1 MRSFH
6 LPVCAIEGLFPA
18 QGFLGGA
25 IRCCPL
31 GRGSRSPTLE
41 SKSDSRMGHP
51 AFPCFRFGRLSRC
64 RIELLGVLQGIPR
77 ELVSLLAEFVSGSMI
92 CFAVGDCC
100 DGVGVGCQI
109 VKFCGLIVRTL
120 RHSVLLS
127 YSMQTVRPG
136 STKNLLVHVQID
148 SLRPLLIGFH
158 QQR

>member
-1 MRSFH
+1 
-6 LPVCAIEGLFPA
+6 
-18 QGFLGGA
+18 
-25 IRCCPL
+25 
-31 GRGSRSPTLE
+31 
-41 SKSDSRMGHP
+41 MGHP

-64 RIELLGVLQGIPR
+64 RIELLGVLQGFPR

-92 CFAVGDCC
+92 CFAVGDSC